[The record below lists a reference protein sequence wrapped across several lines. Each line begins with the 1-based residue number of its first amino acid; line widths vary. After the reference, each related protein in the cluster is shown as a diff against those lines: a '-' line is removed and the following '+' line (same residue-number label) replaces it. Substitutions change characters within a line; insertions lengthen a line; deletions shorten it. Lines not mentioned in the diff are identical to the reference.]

1 MSAVARTI
9 DDQVGRLMDQDKLG
23 PNGTQRTFLA
33 SLPATAMKFAP
44 PRTGP
49 SGSVGG
55 YIAAPVRVAPAIAWD
70 SKGNNRAFALVI
82 WASIALVIIPEI
94 INHLILKHVPDLS
107 IEKALISAES
117 PLSGLSRWA
126 LSGVLLLVSSLV
138 ALRPGHPNRDITWLL
153 VFLLALNLPYV
164 IGLQTPA
171 KADLIKLV
179 VANIVLVAIWNTGAR
194 LAELKW
200 IPILATCV
208 GAYSII
214 GGFIIPEYM
223 MYNMVSRKSLIGGWE
238 LAGPFGQSNS
248 LGLYCSISFT
258 LIPLIPRKRW
268 RVICAVILLATIV
281 ASASRSSVTAALF
294 VLLWWTLSSLRPVIS
309 IRLVGTFLAALAM
322 SAAFAMP
329 LLHWSPDAFTGR
341 ALIWAESLL
350 VWQKSPIV
358 GMGFNWFQTTAQWAA
373 ETVVWA
379 GPGTGHNIL
388 VDNLVKTGLAGVATL
403 MAIWIPSVF
412 AVRATRVTN
421 EQIAFFGFLIGYFVL
436 AMTEASWSLWPNIQQ
451 FPTSGLIFATLLLTR
466 DREPSHQM

>member
-1 MSAVARTI
+1 MNQEKFGLNEIPPTLVAAPPSNAMR
-9 DDQVGRLMDQDKLG
+9 LG
-23 PNGTQRTFLA
+23 P
-33 SLPATAMKFAP
+33 P
-44 PRTGP
+44 PTGP
-49 SGSVGG
+49 SATVRR
-55 YIAAPVRVAPAIAWD
+55 YLAAPVRAIAAITWD
-70 SKGNNRAFALVI
+70 SRAGNRSFALVI

-117 PLSGLSRWA
+117 PLANLSRWA
-126 LSGVLLLVSSLV
+126 FSGILLVISSIV
-138 ALRPGHPNRDITWLL
+138 AFRPGHPNRDITWLL
-153 VFLLALNLPYV
+153 VFLLALNVPHI
-164 IGLQTPA
+164 IGLEAPG

-179 VANIVLVAIWNTGAR
+179 AANIVLVAIWNTGAR
-194 LAELKW
+194 VAELKW
-200 IPILATCV
+200 IPILASCV

-223 MYNMVSRKSLIGGWE
+223 MYNIVSRKSLIGGWE

-258 LIPLIPRKRW
+258 LVPLIPKKRW
-268 RVICAVILLATIV
+268 RTICALILLATTI
-281 ASASRSSVTAALF
+281 ASASRSSVTASLF
-294 VLLWWTLSSLRPVIS
+294 VLLWWAIASLRPAIS
-309 IRLVGTFLAALAM
+309 IRLVGTFLAILAM
-322 SAAFAMP
+322 SAAFVMP
-329 LLHWSPDAFTGR
+329 LLNWAPDKFTGR

-350 VWQKSPIV
+350 IWQKSPIV
-358 GMGFNWFQTTAQWAA
+358 GVGFNWFQTTAQWAA

-403 MAIWIPSVF
+403 MAIWIPSIF
-412 AVRATRVTN
+412 AVRATRVAN
-421 EQIAFFGFLIGYFVL
+421 EQIALFGFLIGYFVL

-466 DREPSHQM
+466 DRVHAVKGVP